1 MQIKLVVV
9 VVVVVV
15 TWLAPRAGKMSQI
28 LCCDWI
34 PDLSEEDGVI
44 LYEGLSPP

>member
-9 VVVVVV
+9 VVVL
-15 TWLAPRAGKMSQI
+15 WLAPRAGKMSQI
-28 LCCDWI
+28 VCCDWI
-34 PDLSEEDGVI
+34 PDPSEEDGVI